1 MNAQKYAPFWRYYAH
16 KNLQKQNHYI
26 LPRMT
31 LSEYEMDM
39 TDSSSLID
47 YCLLSV
53 IDLGLVI
60 HKYTKRETSEAE
72 PLWLVLH
79 KCTKHEA

>member
-1 MNAQKYAPFWRYYAH
+1 
-16 KNLQKQNHYI
+16 
-26 LPRMT
+26 MT

-72 PLWLVLH
+72 PL
-79 KCTKHEA
+79 